1 MQRLSHPN
9 HNAMLHKPMTKII
22 WKTSYFQ
29 VKNISE
35 CLIFF
40 KRNHPTNFK
49 EAPKQVLGIGM

>member
-40 KRNHPTNFK
+40 KK
-49 EAPKQVLGIGM
+49 EPSNKL